1 MMFISKGIPEKGGM
15 TAQLRIVSGWQIYTL
30 FGLDEELWLRGR
42 FDIAETTSPI
52 EEQAVRNMLRIG
64 LVEYSSAEDSEARY
78 ALLSRCMIVPA
89 KPSKRNALR
98 RDEKILLEWLTGAG
112 IRLTLPELVFLFS
125 NRIRPKQDLLG
136 EENRQALV
144 ECIYSDETIEDG
156 ILEAKMAQAD
166 KRDNVVDA
174 VLGLLKKK
182 RVVLL

>member
-1 MMFISKGIPEKGGM
+1 MMFISKGIPEKGGI
-15 TAQLRIVSGWQIYTL
+15 TAQLRIVSGGQIYTL

-42 FDIAETTSPI
+42 FDIAETASPT
-52 EEQAVRNMLRIG
+52 EEQAIRNMLRIG
-64 LVEYSSAEDSEARY
+64 LVEYSSAEDSTARY

-112 IRLTLPELVFLFS
+112 IRLTLPELVYLFG
-125 NRIRPKQDLLG
+125 NRIRPTKDLLG
-136 EENRQALV
+136 EENRLALV
-144 ECIYSDETIEDG
+144 ERIYSDETIDDG
-156 ILEAKMAQAD
+156 ILEAKMAKAA
-166 KRDNVVDA
+166 KRDDVVDA